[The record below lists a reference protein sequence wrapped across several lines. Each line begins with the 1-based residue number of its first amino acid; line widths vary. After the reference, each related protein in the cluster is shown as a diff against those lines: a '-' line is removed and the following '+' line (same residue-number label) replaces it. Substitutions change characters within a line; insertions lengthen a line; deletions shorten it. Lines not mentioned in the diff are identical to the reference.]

1 MKRKYKNIKIPYSY
15 YDKVKGWCYYVY
27 NNKYYNNIY
36 DAVKDYLG
44 CELTYHF
51 LYNNKL
57 IRVHDL
63 EKISEYIL
71 LKGNFSIP
79 DEYKYEYSLI
89 EYQELNWLYKNINKY
104 EFKAYYYQ
112 KPSLKYL
119 LEEPISCYL
128 GYKYYKLYKNC
139 NYPKKVY
146 SKFLKTEVFVY
157 KGHIYYTINDI
168 LELNYYYEFN
178 NPLDSGYQLHEH
190 EFNFVI
196 NEVFHY
202 FNEFKINKKQE
213 QFYSK
218 QELVF
223 LDKLVKKL
231 KDDKFDN
238 SILKIKDSY
247 EEWKYLHDNHKY
259 FKLLIYNIKDY
270 FSNKKKNKEILKMYK
285 KQLDNNKIKTD
296 KMK

>member
-15 YDKVKGWCYYVY
+15 YDKVKGCCYYVY

-36 DAVKDYLG
+36 DAVKDYLDYK
-44 CELTYHF
+44 LTYHF
-51 LYNNKL
+51 IYNNIL
-57 IRVHDL
+57 IEVYDL
-63 EKISEYIL
+63 GQVCEYIL
-71 LKGNFSIP
+71 LKGGFSIP
-79 DEYKYEYSLI
+79 NKYKHEYSLI
-89 EYQELNWLYKNINKY
+89 EYQELNWLYKNINKIAFN
-104 EFKAYYYQ
+104 EYYYQ

-128 GYKYYKLYKNC
+128 KYKYYKLYKNC

-146 SKFLKTEVFVY
+146 SKFLKKEVFVY
-157 KGHIYYTINDI
+157 KGYIYYTIINI

-178 NPLDSGYQLHEH
+178 KPLDSGYQVHEH
-190 EFNFVI
+190 EFNLVI
-196 NEVFHY
+196 NEVFY
-202 FNEFKINKKQE
+202 SLNEFKIDKEQE

-218 QELVF
+218 QELIF

-231 KDDKFDN
+231 KDDKFDS
-238 SILKIKDSY
+238 SILKRKDSY

-259 FKLLIYNIKDY
+259 FKLLIYNIKNY

-285 KQLDNNKIKTD
+285 K
-296 KMK
+296 